1 MALLICPER
10 DSKVSDKAQCCPNC
24 GFPVKDIIEIECK
37 ALQES
42 KRTKQKKILEIVLS
56 VIVLCVVVVGAMTAI
71 KRPDTSGLY
80 NKIAWGSSETQIK
93 KEYPKGTEG
102 TDDDKE
108 NETYYLYNM
117 KSYMD
122 GIDALTHFSFKDGKL
137 YQITFMLS
145 PQDNSDII
153 DEEVPGKVEEY
164 LCDLYGK
171 YKKDNAI
178 YKWDTKKSTIEMF
191 SYRSLVIVTYNEKK
205 R

>member
-1 MALLICPER
+1 MALLICPEC

-102 TDDDKE
+102 ADDDKE

-122 GIDALTHFSFKDGKL
+122 GIDALTHFL
-137 YQITFMLS
+137 LRMENCIRLLLCYHHR
-145 PQDNSDII
+145 II
-153 DEEVPGKVEEY
+153 
-164 LCDLYGK
+164 
-171 YKKDNAI
+171 AI
-178 YKWDTKKSTIEMF
+178 LLMRKFLVRWKSTFVICMENIKRIMPSTNGIRKKVPLRCFHIEAW
-191 SYRSLVIVTYNEKK
+191 
-205 R
+205 